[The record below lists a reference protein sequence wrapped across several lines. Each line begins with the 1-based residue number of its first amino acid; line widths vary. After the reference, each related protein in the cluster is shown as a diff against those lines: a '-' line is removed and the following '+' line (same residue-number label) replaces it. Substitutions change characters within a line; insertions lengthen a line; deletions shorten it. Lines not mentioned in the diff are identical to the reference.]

1 MGIFS
6 GKSEGDFRTYLKKA
20 KKSEKNLEKNYKKNF
35 IRHTRRLDELYKNHL
50 ESLKR
55 IDGSMGSMNSMVK
68 IFKQKLPN
76 GMKQRNISIETIK
89 KYLNDDAN
97 MKIKDYSINSS
108 TTKMDFVEQHIRR
121 QANGIINTLFEK
133 KHRKNI
139 KQILVNINEPQTG
152 EEEGIYRKSYVKE
165 SQYTVLGMKTGIKR
179 DSDNILNMNLLEATL
194 IFKLNTNKLI
204 KHTIPHVGF
213 KIIKDRAYEIIKKMI
228 EMTLSPQEQESLKS
242 HSKKQDEKLKSII
255 FEEQKKLLEDQVK
268 QIDKEGDNQKILLN
282 IVKRIHKTSKD
293 TSYMSDLGGQVVGQ
307 SGRTGQVIGFGSRTE
322 LGDDEDTTIE
332 RKLEQ
337 QMDKPL
343 AELDEEEQNETDK
356 LFDSSPIGTDD
367 PNNIPELV
375 DMFKEPSKKKKG
387 GRIKTRKTKKIAKS
401 NNKKISPH
409 NKKNTELNRLINIKK
424 KTHKLNQTI
433 KLKKMKKKQKSIKKR
448 KH

>member
-6 GKSEGDFRTYLKKA
+6 GKSEGDFRKYLKQA
-20 KKSEKNLEKNYKKNF
+20 KKSEKNLEKYYKKNF

-55 IDGSMGSMNSMVK
+55 IDGSMGAMNSMIK

-76 GMKQRNISIETIK
+76 GMKQRNISLETVK
-89 KYLNDDAN
+89 NYLNDDTN

-165 SQYTVLGMKTGIKR
+165 GQYTVLGMKTGIKR
-179 DSDNILNMNLLEATL
+179 DSSNILNMNLLEVIL
-194 IFKLNTNKLI
+194 IFKLNNNKLI

-228 EMTLSPQEQESLKS
+228 EMTLTPQEQESLKS

-293 TSYMSDLGGQVVGQ
+293 KSYMSDFGGQVIGQ

-332 RKLEQ
+332 RKLEE
-337 QMDKPL
+337 QMEKPL

-356 LFDSSPIGTDD
+356 LFDASPIGSDD

-387 GRIKTRKTKKIAKS
+387 GGKKTHKTKKIGKS
-401 NNKKISPH
+401 NNKKNSPH
-409 NKKNTELNRLINIKK
+409 NKKNTELNRLRHIKK

-433 KLKKMKKKQKSIKKR
+433 KLKKMKNKQKSIKKK